1 MITDDLARRIA
12 QDFDGKTVSGCLVE
26 GYHSH
31 GASSVVLRGRDEAGR
46 VAIKIYGK
54 HLINEADEAQAA
66 AELERIRR
74 QVELGKTPH
83 PNIVQTRRAGQCPES
98 GYHYLIMDFVDDKT
112 LEELL
117 SDIPRDRIRA
127 IIQEI
132 AKATLY
138 LQQTRG
144 HVHRDIK
151 PANVAVNLDTFKV
164 TLLDLGLIRPVDGET
179 ATDQAPRFLGTKRYC
194 PPEFVNQTMNKDE
207 IGWDAVSFYQLGAV
221 LYALIMRK
229 PLFDNYQG
237 DELRHAI
244 ESEVP
249 QIEAHGV
256 PADLIQLT
264 LDCLQKE
271 PTVRGAL
278 VNWGRFLSVP
288 DPNAGQNE
296 LDRLRNA
303 VRRIAPPDLRDR
315 YPDGARA
322 AHALETA
329 YKRLELAVDYHVR
342 SLLNSNDTLFPRHT
356 VTLSKLMPTS
366 FRLQAVI
373 TYPRSAAALDIT
385 VFLTCELIDVA
396 SRLCRCDLSVCA
408 GALEALPDA
417 VPRVPLFYGTFVA
430 ETFSTALDNV
440 LLGEVARAL
449 NGQCVD
455 PLEEDTRATANRG
468 EL

>member
-12 QDFDGKTVSGCLVE
+12 QDFDGKTVGGCLVE
-26 GYHSH
+26 GYHNH
-31 GASSVVLRGRDEAGR
+31 GASSVVLRGRDGADH

-54 HLINEADEAQAA
+54 HLINEAEEAQAT

-117 SDIPRDRIRA
+117 SDIPRDRVRA

-151 PANVAVNLDTFKV
+151 PANVALNLDTFKV

-194 PPEFVNQTMNKDE
+194 PPEFVNQTMTKDE

-221 LYALIMRK
+221 LYALIMRR
-229 PLFDNYQG
+229 PLFDSYQG
-237 DELRHAI
+237 DDLRQAI

-249 QIEAHGV
+249 QIEAHDV
-256 PADLIQLT
+256 PVDLVQLT

-271 PTVRGAL
+271 PNTRCAL
-278 VNWGRFLSVP
+278 VNWSRFLSTP

-296 LDRLRNA
+296 LDRLRSA
-303 VRRIAPPDLRDR
+303 VRRITPPDLRDK
-315 YPDGARA
+315 YPEGART
-322 AHALETA
+322 AHALETG
-329 YKRLELAVDYHVR
+329 YRRLELAVDYHVR
-342 SLLNSNDTLFPRHT
+342 SLLNSNDTVFPRHT
-356 VTLSKLMPTS
+356 VTLTKLTSTS
-366 FRLQAVI
+366 FRLQVVL
-373 TYPRSAAALDIT
+373 TYPRSDATLDIT
-385 VFLTCELIDVA
+385 VFLTCELTDVA
-396 SRLCRCDLSVCA
+396 SRLCRCDLSVCS
-408 GALEALPDA
+408 GALEALPEA
-417 VPRVPLFYGTFVA
+417 ALRVPLFYGTFIA

-440 LLGEVARAL
+440 LLPEMARVL
-449 NGQCVD
+449 NSHRVD
-455 PLEEDTRATANRG
+455 PVGDDARATASRG
-468 EL
+468 ES